1 MPPRRVRIY
10 RRQNYHLLQWWDK
23 GQKRTLSER
32 VDGDLVEAVSQARRI
47 DERLEHFRT
56 NGARQA
62 PCGPREMVKAFTAD
76 LARRAD
82 AGEIDV
88 ATVRRY
94 ESAIERYLSF
104 AEQPEIKKRYP
115 HAGNADRNYQLGLS
129 AFLSSTAGSASR
141 QSRRQSLS
149 VRGQQYVL
157 DVVRGMYQ
165 WAADPKWGN
174 LLLAGFR
181 NPFVGSRRRTDWQVV
196 DPVQRPDIDFSM
208 ATDLI
213 NSADRFQLSILSPLL
228 LFGLRPAELGW
239 LFREKLDKGWLRVA
253 CVPELDY
260 LTKGRR
266 DKRFPVPDC
275 LHELWNHGA
284 ATTNG
289 LLYTNRRVAEGHVR
303 PSSLG
308 NSLAEMSTEYRR
320 RIAST
325 GQWTAPRKRRER
337 TAVMRA
343 AGQLEYDHVEREF
356 RKLSK
361 ALQWPAAATLKDL
374 RHLFATCLEDSG
386 VPEFYRRYFMG
397 HSPGRD
403 PIVVYTH
410 LSEEKLHQYYKKTL
424 ATELAPIVAAIE
436 GRLRNSH
443 HRPAGEA
450 EPIIASGLSPRPEVR
465 NRATILPS
473 WISGRKHRAPAPAG
487 ARSIDDA
494 MTSDGPPHLRATAS
508 SP

>member
-1 MPPRRVRIY
+1 
-10 RRQNYHLLQWWDK
+10 
-23 GQKRTLSER
+23 
-32 VDGDLVEAVSQARRI
+32 
-47 DERLEHFRT
+47 
-56 NGARQA
+56 
-62 PCGPREMVKAFTAD
+62 MVNAFMAD

-88 ATVRRY
+88 ATVKRY
-94 ESAIERYLSF
+94 ESAIQRYLAF
-104 AEQPEIKKRYP
+104 AEQPEITKRYP
-115 HAGNADRNYQLGLS
+115 HAGNADRNYQLALS
-129 AFLSSTAGSASR
+129 AFLSNTAGPTSR
-141 QSRRQSLS
+141 QSLRQGPS

-165 WAADPKWGN
+165 WAADPERGN
-174 LLLAGFR
+174 LLPAGFR
-181 NPFVGSRRRTDWQVV
+181 NPFAGSRRRTDRQVA
-196 DPVQRPDIDFSM
+196 DPVQHPDIDISM
-208 ATDLI
+208 ATDLV
-213 NSADRFQLSILSPLL
+213 NSADRFQLSILAPLL

-239 LFREKLDKGWLRVA
+239 LFREKLDASWLRVA

-260 LTKGRR
+260 MTKGRR

-275 LHELWNHGA
+275 LRNLWNHGA
-284 ATTNG
+284 ATTSC

-303 PSSLG
+303 PSSTG
-308 NSLAEMSTEYRR
+308 NSLAELSTEYRR

-325 GQWTAPRKRRER
+325 GQLTAPRKRRER
-337 TAVMRA
+337 TVLMRA

-397 HSPGRD
+397 HSLGRA

-410 LSEEKLHQYYKKTL
+410 LTEEKLHQHYNHAL

-436 GRLRNSH
+436 GRLNQF
-443 HRPAGEA
+443 
-450 EPIIASGLSPRPEVR
+450 
-465 NRATILPS
+465 
-473 WISGRKHRAPAPAG
+473 
-487 ARSIDDA
+487 
-494 MTSDGPPHLRATAS
+494 
-508 SP
+508 